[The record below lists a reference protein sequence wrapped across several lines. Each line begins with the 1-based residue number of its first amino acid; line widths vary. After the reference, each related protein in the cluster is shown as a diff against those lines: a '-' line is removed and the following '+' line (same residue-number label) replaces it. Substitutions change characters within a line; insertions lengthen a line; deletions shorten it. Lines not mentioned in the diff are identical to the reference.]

1 MFVGLLSDTHG
12 VFSKEFA
19 DFLSPVDVIWHAGD
33 WGGGLGFVQQIR
45 DLGKPVLGVYG
56 NCDGL
61 DIREEFPEYQLF
73 SEEGVRVLMT
83 HIGGSPGH
91 YYPRAAELLRACK
104 PDLFVCGHSHILKVA
119 WDGGAGLGHGGAVSR
134 GNAGAASVAG
144 ACSGAGGAAPVASPG
159 AAGGAVEGAS
169 SSSAAER
176 GFLYMNPGAAGKYGF
191 HTVQTLLRFVI
202 DDTQITDLEVIELQ
216 RQ

>member
-119 WDGGAGLGHGGAVSR
+119 WDGGAGLGYGGGAR
-134 GNAGAASVAG
+134 AAGSGVAG
-144 ACSGAGGAAPVASPG
+144 SGTGSAGKES
-159 AAGGAVEGAS
+159 
-169 SSSAAER
+169 
-176 GFLYMNPGAAGKYGF
+176 GFLYMNPGAAGIQGWQVVR
-191 HTVQTLLRFVI
+191 TALRFKLQDGRVEG
-202 DDTQITDLEVIELQ
+202 LEVFNLP
-216 RQ
+216 R